1 MFWNKFPY
9 TNFHDLNLDWILS
22 KVKENAQRIID
33 IVKGDIVVGKATA
46 DGEGN
51 NIVDTYE
58 TKTNANVTYDSLQTQ
73 INENKSDIQTNATNI
88 ANNSNNIKKI
98 VDGDTV
104 VGKASAD
111 GNGNNIVSTYET
123 KTDATN
129 KQSGLQNQITNIT
142 NGTTVVG
149 KASADASGNVI
160 TTTYETKTDATSKQ
174 SALQTQITNIINGT
188 TTVEEAVHA
197 SVAAYADEAGQADE
211 ATKATQDGNGAVI
224 STTYETVTHAN
235 SQYQA
240 INTRID
246 NLPSAG
252 GTSERF
258 DMSNVFVIA
267 DDILN
272 FSYPSANSNW
282 YTTLQTTFGGTWD
295 YRVYPGNSIAG
306 TENNIYGNVV
316 SLIASISE
324 ETRNAVKTVIF
335 AAGMN
340 DLNSYDISAGI
351 DSTVAALKQCFPNAA
366 LCFFPSISWK
376 SVIDGVHTMISEL
389 EKRNVAVSGLA
400 YTWLGLYP
408 DSVATTSETAHL
420 SASGN
425 ALVAGMIYQFIKY
438 GNDNLNAHYSFS
450 GTASGVTGNQ
460 TLDMWLNE
468 GTITLK
474 FKASTTGG
482 GQGSGGG
489 QIMPSTFYV
498 DDEINFVLLT
508 PGSDGPTYYLTA
520 FRIYGN
526 HYFYVEP
533 IMKWSATSTT
543 SPSAVTGQYS
553 SPVDVDIC
561 VSFAYPTSSS

>member
-58 TKTNANVTYDSLQTQ
+58 TKTNANVAYDSLQTQ

-104 VGKASAD
+104 VGK
-111 GNGNNIVSTYET
+111 
-123 KTDATN
+123 
-129 KQSGLQNQITNIT
+129 
-142 NGTTVVG
+142 
-149 KASADASGNVI
+149 
-160 TTTYETKTDATSKQ
+160 
-174 SALQTQITNIINGT
+174 
-188 TTVEEAVHA
+188 A

-252 GTSERF
+252 GSSERF

-450 GTASGVTGNQ
+450 GPAPGVTGNR

-482 GQGSGGG
+482 GQGSGSG